1 MSIPSR
7 TVRRHRRLVPIVALV
22 GLLLSGCASAAE
34 SGGAAKA
41 SASSGN
47 PYGLIEAGTITAAT
61 QTGQPPFA
69 SADASGKPVG
79 FVIDVTD
86 EAARR
91 LGLKVDYKAT
101 SVTAS
106 LAGLTT
112 GQYDLAASGLGVTA
126 ERQKSVDFTKPLF
139 WSTTAVLTDGSS
151 AASTLGGFSGKR
163 VGVVTGSAQE
173 PLVLTKMPGA
183 DAIRFQNEN
192 AAVSQLLN
200 GSIDAFVVG
209 GPDAAQFMKQYPKL
223 KLAVSAPVDH
233 PTSMA
238 VPKNHAA
245 FLTALDG
252 QIAAMVADGTYAK
265 LYREYFTT
273 PPTAELLKAW
283 PQLAAQFPGA
293 G

>member
-1 MSIPSR
+1 MSLPSR
-7 TVRRHRRLVPIVALV
+7 TVRGYHRLVPVAALI
-22 GLLLSGCASAAE
+22 GALLSGCASAVS

-41 SASSGN
+41 AASSGN
-47 PYGLIEAGTITAAT
+47 PYDLIKAGTITAAT

-69 SADASGKPVG
+69 SADASGKPIG
-79 FVIDVTD
+79 FIIDVTD

-101 SVTAS
+101 SVTS
-106 LAGLTT
+106 GLAGLTT

-126 ERQKSVDFTKPLF
+126 DRQKSVDFTKPLF
-139 WSTTAVLTDGSS
+139 WSTTAVLTTGGT
-151 AASTLGGFSGKR
+151 ASTLDGFSGKQ
-163 VGVVTGSAQE
+163 VGVVVGSAQE
-173 PLVLTKMPGA
+173 PLVGSKMAGA
-183 DAIRFQNEN
+183 EPVRFQTEN

-209 GPDAAQFMKQYPKL
+209 GPDAGQFMKQYPDL

-245 FLTALDG
+245 FLNALDG

-265 LYREYFTT
+265 LYRKYFTT
-273 PPTAELLKAW
+273 PPTADLLKAW

-293 G
+293 N